1 MTIAELKKQENIIEY
16 ILYVWQM
23 EDLVRAVKFDQ
34 SAIDGFLGSQ
44 FDESVFREEKE
55 WFANLIQRMRNEKL
69 QERGHLSEL
78 TELLMEVVYLYGSL
92 QSVYKDS
99 AFIQAVNAAKP
110 YMEEFK
116 SKSSEPLGNDVEIC
130 LVALYGLLNLR
141 LQKKEIS
148 EDTMIAMNQFQ
159 KLMALLSDRYRKM
172 KAGTLQV
179 NLN

>member
-1 MTIAELKKQENIIEY
+1 MTIAELKKKENIVEY

-23 EDLVRAVKFDQ
+23 EDLVRAVKFDP
-34 SAIDGFLGSQ
+34 SAIDGFLGGQ
-44 FDESVFREEKE
+44 FDEGEFGAERE
-55 WFANLIQRMRNEKL
+55 WFTGLIRKMKNEKL
-69 QERGHLSEL
+69 QERGHISEL
-78 TELLMEVVYLYGSL
+78 TELLIELVYLYGSL

-99 AFIQAVNAAKP
+99 AFIAAVNEAKP
-110 YMEEFK
+110 FMEEFK
-116 SKSSEPLGNDVEIC
+116 SKSSESLGNDVEIC

-148 EDTMIAMNQFQ
+148 EETMVAMTKFQ